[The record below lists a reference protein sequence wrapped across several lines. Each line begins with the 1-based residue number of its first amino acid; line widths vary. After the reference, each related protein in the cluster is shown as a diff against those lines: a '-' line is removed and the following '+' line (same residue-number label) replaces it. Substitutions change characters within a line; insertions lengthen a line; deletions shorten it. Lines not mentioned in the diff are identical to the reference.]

1 MILLITEQGAKV
13 SIDAGKVIIKTST
26 LERLIPKEIIE
37 NVSIFGNVELTTS
50 FIRHCLT
57 RDIPISYFSMRGKYF
72 GRTISTSNDNITRLK
87 KQIQI
92 IEDQEFRRNFAC
104 ITIDAKINNQLTLL
118 RRLNRNGRSIKEK
131 IEEIVRLRAK
141 IKEADTVEKIMGY
154 EVIISRIYYKSI
166 SEIFPEEFKFEKRTR
181 RPPRDPFNSMISLGY
196 TILFH
201 EIIGHIESVGLT
213 AYGGIVHG
221 HRRNHP
227 SLASDLI
234 EEFRIPIVDVTVVDL
249 ILRGKVK
256 KEDFEITQEGVFL
269 NQKILK
275 TYLEEIQKKLSTTQ
289 KYLNYLKEEV
299 TYRRAIYNQAKKLV
313 NAIEQEDAYIYE
325 PLKIRWFYAKRRL

>member
-13 SIDAGKVIIKTST
+13 SVDAGKVVIKTNS
-26 LERLIPKEIIE
+26 LERSIPKEIIE

-57 RDIPISYFSMRGKYF
+57 RHIPISYFSMRGEYF
-72 GRTISTSNDNITRLK
+72 GRTISTSKDNITRLK

-92 IEDQEFRRNFAC
+92 IENQEFRRNFAY
-104 ITIDAKINNQLTLL
+104 ITIDAKVNNQLTLL
-118 RRLNRNGRSIKEK
+118 RRLNRKSESIKAE
-131 IEEIVRLRAK
+131 IEEIVKLRSK
-141 IKEADTVEKIMGY
+141 IKEADTPEIIMGY
-154 EVIISRIYYKSI
+154 EGIISRIYYKGI
-166 SEIFPEEFKFEKRTR
+166 SKILPAEFKFEKRTR

-234 EEFRIPIVDVTVVDL
+234 EEFRVPIVDLTVIDL
-249 ILRGKVK
+249 ILNGKVNE
-256 KEDFEITQEGVFL
+256 EDFDISEEGVFL
-269 NQKILK
+269 DQRILK
-275 TYLEEIQKKLSTTQ
+275 IYLGEFQKKLSTTQ
-289 KYLNYLKEEV
+289 KYLNYVKEAI
-299 TYRRAIYNQAKKLV
+299 TYRKAIYNQAKTLV
-313 NAIEQEDAYIYE
+313 NAIEQEDAYLYD
-325 PLKIRWFYAKRRL
+325 PLKIR